1 MEVRGFAM
9 RAARWTLRLVLLAV
23 LAVQVTRAVPESL
36 RIGLREALRQ
46 PEVATVRVDRVKQV
60 VVSTPCG
67 DVPVQE
73 WVVIAGSRCFGT
85 SAADVGCRLQQGH
98 VYRVRYHGNPTAEQ
112 CRLLA
117 VLEEL

>member
-1 MEVRGFAM
+1 M
-9 RAARWTLRLVLLAV
+9 LLAV
-23 LAVQVTRAVPESL
+23 LAVQVTRAVPESM
-36 RIGLREALRQ
+36 RTGLREALRQ
-46 PEVATVRVDRVKQV
+46 PAETTVRIDRVKQV

-67 DVPVQE
+67 DVPVLE

-85 SAADVGCRLQQGH
+85 NTADIGCRLQQGR
-98 VYRVRYHGNPTAEQ
+98 VYRVRYHGNPAAEQ